1 MMVSPSAAAAN
12 ASWTVEYGA
21 VLPLTL
27 LTLKM
32 VAWTAIAAQ
41 RATKVTIV
49 FLIVLIGLVNNI
61 VIDNDYLDYLITRL
75 QK

>member
-1 MMVSPSAAAAN
+1 MIVSPSIAASIAA
-12 ASWTVEYGA
+12 WTVEYGA

-27 LTLKM
+27 LTLNT

-49 FLIVLIGLVNNI
+49 FLIVLIALVNNI